1 ENLISSTNADHHL
14 EDDMISESGSQVSAV
29 SSSRMP
35 PRIEKL
41 VAKLAFLEEE
51 MVRDDLSE
59 QDLTKIQNLFAIHS
73 KSLDMILGVHKKLL
87 KKDKV
92 AVTTSTSRTIVPTD
106 LPLLQWTGNVYDGS
120 KSVFSSIH
128 ECLDRFEDI
137 IESYNQDID
146 TNWCYLLPRMLS
158 PEQRSWFIDHLK
170 PHAALN
176 WSFAQ
181 RYTDRFHKLC
191 REAGCKDDRV
201 MATLFI
207 NSLLPELCQ
216 HITLGQAH
224 LSQDKRATIDQAAN
238 LARRLY
244 GNVVHS
250 KYSKQVALSSYSS
263 TSSTASGVVA
273 GSSFAVTSKKNK
285 RKMRAETKYCY
296 MHGNGRHSSDECRV
310 LLSLQ
315 TDGNAGKVSK
325 SAGSSGTRV
334 AGPSGNASSPSSSGK
349 KDCFKCGFIP
359 WTPGH
364 KCEVNHLAIRSAS
377 LAPVSTLASGPA
389 PVTPPSLSSS
399 VPMVDNDAATLVRP
413 ESAPTTMSSACEA
426 NEDTLMAEVED
437 SLTKACF
444 NCKSNHSHDFT
455 KHLYK
460 NTKSYYVP
468 ITLEGHDIFAF
479 VDPGSTFTVIT
490 PGLRSSLGL
499 EYTSCSGKIGM
510 AAPGLNIDRIGH
522 TNKTKII
529 HMTPYKEPAIHANDE
544 NKTFNQL
551 HSSA

>member
-1 ENLISSTNADHHL
+1 MSHQQENLTSSTNADHHL
-14 EDDMISESGSQVSAV
+14 DDDMISESGSQVSAV

-92 AVTTSTSRTIVPTD
+92 AVTTSTSRSIVPSD
-106 LPLLQWTGNVYDGS
+106 LPALQWTGNVHDTS
-120 KSVFSSIH
+120 KTVFSSVH

-137 IESYNQDID
+137 LESYGQDID
-146 TNWCYLLPRMLS
+146 TNWCRLLPHMLS
-158 PEQRSWFIDHLK
+158 PKQRSWFIDHLK

-176 WSFAQ
+176 WSFARKTLISKYGIQ
-181 RYTDRFHKLC
+181 DAERQAQFMQKLFSLRMGRDDSVERYTDRFHKLR

-216 HITLGQAH
+216 HVTLGQAH
-224 LSQDKRATIDQAAN
+224 LSQDKRTTIDQAAN

-250 KYSKQVALSSYSS
+250 KYSKHVALSSESS
-263 TSSTASGVVA
+263 TSSTASGAAA
-273 GSSFAVTSKKNK
+273 GSSFAVAGKKNK
-285 RKMRAETKYCY
+285 GKKRAETKYCRL
-296 MHGNGRHSSDECRV
+296 HGNGRHSSDECRA
-310 LLSLQ
+310 LSSLH
-315 TDGNAGKVSK
+315 TSGNAGKVSK

-334 AGPSGNASSPSSSGK
+334 TGPSGNASSPSSSGK

-377 LAPVSTLASGPA
+377 LAPASTLASGPA

-399 VPMVDNDAATLVRP
+399 VPTVDNDAATSVRP
-413 ESAPTTMSSACEA
+413 ESAPTT
-426 NEDTLMAEVED
+426 
-437 SLTKACF
+437 
-444 NCKSNHSHDFT
+444 
-455 KHLYK
+455 
-460 NTKSYYVP
+460 
-468 ITLEGHDIFAF
+468 
-479 VDPGSTFTVIT
+479 
-490 PGLRSSLGL
+490 
-499 EYTSCSGKIGM
+499 
-510 AAPGLNIDRIGH
+510 
-522 TNKTKII
+522 
-529 HMTPYKEPAIHANDE
+529 
-544 NKTFNQL
+544 
-551 HSSA
+551 